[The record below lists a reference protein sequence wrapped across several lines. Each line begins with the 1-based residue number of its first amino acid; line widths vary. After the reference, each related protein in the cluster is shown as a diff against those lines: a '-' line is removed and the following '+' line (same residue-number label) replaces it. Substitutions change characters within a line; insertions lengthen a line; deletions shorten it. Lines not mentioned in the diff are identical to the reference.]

1 MYYSCLHFP
10 EIDSTNNYLKN
21 SYTLL
26 DNFTFVS
33 TDYQSKGKGREARS
47 WISNMGE
54 NLMFSLL
61 IKEEKLLAKA
71 PFFSFYMAVEIAN
84 FLIKSDIN
92 NVSIK
97 WPNDIYVNNKK
108 ICGILLES
116 QLPNYLV
123 VGVGINVNQK
133 EFPTDLRKPAT
144 SMSLEKRKTFDLDIL
159 KNQLYEQIIKN
170 FLDINHD
177 RYLEFVKQH
186 NYLLNKKVKT
196 NFAGQD
202 YIGEVVGI
210 DENFSLQ
217 VRIENLLLHIESGE
231 ITIYENTK

>member
-144 SMSLEKRKTFDLDIL
+144 SMSLEKGKRST
-159 KNQLYEQIIKN
+159 
-170 FLDINHD
+170 
-177 RYLEFVKQH
+177 
-186 NYLLNKKVKT
+186 
-196 NFAGQD
+196 
-202 YIGEVVGI
+202 
-210 DENFSLQ
+210 
-217 VRIENLLLHIESGE
+217 
-231 ITIYENTK
+231 